1 MTPHMKRRQ
10 WALYLLFFLPGLGLS
25 SWVTRTPDIR
35 DLIDASPAQM
45 GLVLFGLSI
54 GSMLG
59 ILSSARLVS
68 RFGARPVIAAGV
80 IMLIAG
86 MPTIAAGTL
95 TGQGMLVAAGLFCFG
110 SGMGSAEV
118 AMNVEGADIERITR
132 KPFLSGLHG
141 FFSLG
146 TVIGASAGIVFT
158 AVGVSVPWHL
168 GSVCAVAV
176 SVFAFAI
183 RGLPPATG
191 RSGGVGDSVS
201 SGRAKSL
208 WSDPR
213 LLLIGVLV
221 LAMALSEGAAT
232 DWLPLVVVD
241 GHGFDA
247 ASGSLIF
254 TGFAVA
260 MTIGRFAGGWFITRF
275 GRARVFCACALLGAL
290 GMGMVIF
297 AENPVLAGSAAV
309 LWGLGTSLA
318 FPLAI
323 SAAGDSGPNAAGRV
337 SVVATMGY
345 VAFLVGP
352 PLLGFVAESHGLRGA
367 LIVPLALVLVAVFLS
382 SSVGQRPRQRLRVDT
397 ERIDGHDPERT
408 G

>member
-1 MTPHMKRRQ
+1 MSPAMKRRRR
-10 WALYLLFFLPGLGLS
+10 ALSLLFFLPGLGLS
-25 SWVTRTPDIR
+25 SWVTRTPDVR
-35 DLIDASPAQM
+35 DLIGASPAQM
-45 GLVLFGLSI
+45 GMVLFGLSI

-59 ILSSARLVS
+59 ILSSGRLVS

-80 IMLIAG
+80 ALLITGLPMIGLGA
-86 MPTIAAGTL
+86 L
-95 TGQGMLVAAGLFCFG
+95 TGQGAVVAAGLFCFG
-110 SGMGSAEV
+110 AGMGSAEV
-118 AMNVEGADIERITR
+118 AMNVEGADIERIIR

-146 TVIGASAGIVFT
+146 TVVGASAGIAFT
-158 AVGVSVPWHL
+158 ALGVAVPWHL
-168 GSVCAVAV
+168 GVVCLVAV
-176 SVFAFAI
+176 LGFGVVI
-183 RGLPPATG
+183 RDLPPATG
-191 RSGGVGDSVS
+191 RAERPTEGSP
-201 SGRAKSL
+201 SGRTASL
-208 WSDPR
+208 WSEPR

-232 DWLPLVVVD
+232 DWLPLVMVD

-254 TGFAVA
+254 TGFATA
-260 MTIGRFAGGWFITRF
+260 MTVGRFAGGWFIARF
-275 GRARVFCACALLGAL
+275 GRSRVFRGCALIGAL
-290 GMGMVIF
+290 GMGTVIF
-297 AENPVLAGSAAV
+297 AQNPVLAGFAAV

-352 PLLGFVAESHGLRGA
+352 PLLGFVAEDHGLRGA

-382 SSVGQRPRQRLRVDT
+382 SSVGEKPRERLRVESDLV
-397 ERIDGHDPERT
+397 EGPDPERT
-408 G
+408 V